1 MEETLPVV
9 AEDEDGPEKGS
20 LGDPIERPE
29 EPAIKI
35 HGGNGQSSDGTNVS
49 GYVAHRSQ
57 RTFHPTMLRN
67 RSPYV
72 PDLKRRL
79 CARIKPF
86 FLPGTGIFV
95 HIGAL
100 VHSNNHP
107 GRERERFGGRFSL
120 YNSKKRKCGNWNVV
134 KKGFDVFCGL

>member
-20 LGDPIERPE
+20 LGDPIERTE

-35 HGGNGQSSDGTNVS
+35 HGGNGQSRDGTNVS

-86 FLPGTGIFV
+86 FLPGTGISV

-107 GRERERFGGRFSL
+107 GRERDLEEDSL
-120 YNSKKRKCGNWNVV
+120 SIIQKKRECGKWNVV
-134 KKGFDVFCGL
+134 KKGFDVF